1 MVWIQGWDRLV
12 YIKIKA
18 TACEITEKN
27 IVDYCP
33 LVATRGRLE
42 GRTYF
47 GLRVISH
54 FLDRLSASLSL
65 VQAQQDGHRPQGS
78 HKTE

>member
-1 MVWIQGWDRLV
+1 MVWIQGWDRLAH
-12 YIKIKA
+12 IKIKA
-18 TACEITEKN
+18 VTCEITEKN

-42 GRTYF
+42 GRPYF
-47 GLRVISH
+47 GLRVISD

-65 VQAQQDGHRPQGS
+65 VQTQQDGHSPQGS